1 MIPILTS
8 DIFLIF
14 LLISYILLAV
24 LVVVNNVFD
33 LYYFIKFKKENEK

>member
-8 DIFLIF
+8 DLFLIF

-33 LYYFIKFKKENEK
+33 LYYFIRFKNENEK